1 MSVDAGPSSEA
12 GGPAVLRI
20 DKWLWY
26 ARFFKSRSG
35 AARLCAGGR
44 MRVNSQPIAKARHA
58 VRIGDVLTFPQART
72 IRVIEI
78 VDLGVRRGPAA
89 EARALYNDLEP
100 PVAQPRREAPPGSR
114 APGAG
119 RPTKAERRAIEKMKD
134 RN

>member
-1 MSVDAGPSSEA
+1 MSGD
-12 GGPAVLRI
+12 GGPANLRI

-44 MRVNSQPIAKARHA
+44 VRVNSQLIAKARHP
-58 VRIGDVLTFPQART
+58 VRIGDVLTFAQARS
-72 IRVIEI
+72 IRIIEI

-89 EARALYNDLEP
+89 EAQALYQDLAP
-100 PVAQPRREAPPGSR
+100 PLAEPRREVPQGGR

-119 RPTKAERRAIEKMKD
+119 RPTKAERRAIDRMKEGG
-134 RN
+134 